1 MTVSVSCPPR
11 LVDSSGQWRNFNQRR
26 RRLSGLGGRG
36 GPVERCHWGEGE
48 VLMNKGSE
56 QQTVVIWGIRSN
68 LRQDVTLPRASAGI
82 RKLPFSPASVRA
94 SAWLP
99 SIMLLSA
106 QTLLLTDTWQA
117 ETLMPSEEKK
127 YIEHL
132 ASHAVCMFIR
142 TKSDRTR
149 C

>member
-1 MTVSVSCPPR
+1 
-11 LVDSSGQWRNFNQRR
+11 
-26 RRLSGLGGRG
+26 
-36 GPVERCHWGEGE
+36 
-48 VLMNKGSE
+48 MNKGSE

-68 LRQDVTLPRASAGI
+68 LRQDVTLPRTSAGI
-82 RKLPFSPASVRA
+82 RKLPFSPARVRA

-132 ASHAVCMFIR
+132 AAHAVCMFIR